1 LAAAGVPDAGRAGRA
16 AGSKSKGPQ
25 VRAFRFLFSLLYI
38 KEVTMSSRSQIVPLV
53 FAVLA
58 GFAGGI
64 LSQQLIR
71 PVQAASGGVV
81 TARDFRLV
89 DASGKLL
96 AELAPVRYPKAK
108 AATTELTI
116 YGTNHFQTALGA
128 NGLYFGRG
136 WGDEDLG
143 VGYAYGPSHKLGA
156 AVFFWY
162 KKQGRMGMQLDAD
175 KGGAPSAWMYDAKGT
190 TIWAAPTPTPA
201 P

>member
-1 LAAAGVPDAGRAGRA
+1 MTA
-16 AGSKSKGPQ
+16 
-25 VRAFRFLFSLLYI
+25 
-38 KEVTMSSRSQIVPLV
+38 RSPMLPLI

-64 LSQQLIR
+64 LSQQLVR
-71 PVQAASGGVV
+71 PVQAAGSGVI

-96 AELAPVRYPKAK
+96 AELVPVRYPKAK
-108 AATTELTI
+108 TATTELTI
-116 YGTNHFQTALGA
+116 YGANRYQTQLGA
-128 NGLYFGRG
+128 DGLYFGRG
-136 WGDEDLG
+136 FGDEDLG

-162 KKQGRMGMQLDAD
+162 KKVGRMGMQLDAD
-175 KGGAPSAWMYDAKGT
+175 KGGAPSAWMYDASGN
-190 TIWAAPTPTPA
+190 TIWAAPTPTPS